1 MRTRRRGNAEGAVV
15 NYPDGMT
22 ASDWEHV
29 EGREHWRECPA
40 HEDRTGDEAD
50 CECDE
55 ITRAIKEQRWD
66 G

>member
-1 MRTRRRGNAEGAVV
+1 MT

-29 EGREHWRECPA
+29 EGREHWSQCPA

-55 ITRAIKEQRWD
+55 ITRAIKEQRWKL
-66 G
+66 

>member
-1 MRTRRRGNAEGAVV
+1 MT

-22 ASDWEHV
+22 ASDWERV
-29 EGREHWRECPA
+29 EGREHWSQCPA

-55 ITRAIKEQRWD
+55 ITRAIKEQRWKL
-66 G
+66 